1 MVKVQK
7 ISQEELL
14 KEDERLERMFRE
26 KIMKT
31 KNIQVNDKQ
40 FRNRLIDFLE
50 IMSRT
55 TAKNPKTLAIFIKR
69 YPAILNKLCL
79 SSRYDYLNGQK
90 IIQIIL
96 EILQRSSAE
105 FGKNLDAIDL
115 MIKTIFNILI
125 YKKIKHFVPELIKM
139 ISILLSA
146 KNLKVDKLIEKNLDV
161 LTNFL
166 EKGKDIDKVFFSFKK
181 IISKSSFC
189 LKTRFEELIFIL
201 SKTKNSF
208 FIEHFLKFLVEVFT
222 VKVVKETSTD
232 LANGNGHSQ
241 DKQTLAYFNTLDK
254 HILAIY
260 ENLAPRENPS
270 TEQVKRSLKMKTI
283 LAKIIEQFLSNH
295 NVAPGTQSAKV
306 LESLR
311 KDISAQKNQATS
323 QGIADEL

>member
-1 MVKVQK
+1 MVKAQK

-50 IMSRT
+50 IMSKT
-55 TAKNPKTLAIFIKR
+55 TAKNPKTLAIFFKR

-90 IIQIIL
+90 IIHIIL
-96 EILQRSSAE
+96 EILQRSFAE

-115 MIKTIFNILI
+115 LIKTIFNILI
-125 YKKIKHFVPELIKM
+125 YKKIKHFVPELVKM
-139 ISILLSA
+139 ISILLNA
-146 KNLKVDKLIEKNLDV
+146 KNLKVEKLIEKNLDV

-181 IISKSSFC
+181 IISKSPLC
-189 LKTRFEELIFIL
+189 LKARFEELIFIL

-208 FIEHFLKFLVEVFT
+208 FIEHFLKFLDEAFNS
-222 VKVVKETSTD
+222 KIAKESSTE
-232 LANGNGHSQ
+232 LSNGNGHSSE
-241 DKQTLAYFNTLDK
+241 KQALAYFNILDK
-254 HILAIY
+254 HILAVY
-260 ENLAPRENPS
+260 ENLAPKENS
-270 TEQVKRSLKMKTI
+270 SAEQAKRSLKMKTI

-295 NVAPGTQSAKV
+295 NVAPGSQSAKV

-311 KDISAQKNQATS
+311 KDVSAQKSLKMTQETTE
-323 QGIADEL
+323 DL